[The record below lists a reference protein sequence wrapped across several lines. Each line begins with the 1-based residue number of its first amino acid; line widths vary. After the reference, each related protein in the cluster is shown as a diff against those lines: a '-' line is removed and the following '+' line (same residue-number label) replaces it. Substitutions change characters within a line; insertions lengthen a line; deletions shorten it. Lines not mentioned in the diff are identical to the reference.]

1 MVLRKEN
8 YRDMDKFNETRYE
21 QRKRYYQK
29 SQKYEPKIWSDAEIE
44 EILNP
49 EIPDSELS
57 KILCRSVGAI
67 QGKRCNIKKALR
79 L

>member
-1 MVLRKEN
+1 
-8 YRDMDKFNETRYE
+8 MDKFNETRYE

-29 SQKYEPKIWSDAEIE
+29 SQKYQARLWNNAEIE
-44 EILNP
+44 TILNS

-57 KILCRSVGAI
+57 KILCRSVGSI
-67 QGKRCNIKKALR
+67 QGKRCNLKKELR